1 LGGPRKRDWKKKTNR
16 IQVFSKPKKKKKKR
30 SIPSS
35 HLLTQVASKIETKTP
50 SRGVNVFLLLALV
63 IEIPKRRKVGG
74 FGELASKSC
83 AKKEPKSWDRSQ
95 P

>member
-1 LGGPRKRDWKKKTNR
+1 M
-16 IQVFSKPKKKKKKR
+16 
-30 SIPSS
+30 
-35 HLLTQVASKIETKTP
+35 
-50 SRGVNVFLLLALV
+50 V

-95 P
+95 PQTKIPSKLLFDYPKRIPKIHLPTLRNTYVVSFKAKRGNI